1 VIAETSVRDA
11 GAQLVAITMG
21 IDAFE
26 RRRGAGGPLDGE
38 GLVPIFVGDP
48 AVARAFSSWD
58 DARRALDAF
67 AADVDT
73 FAASPRRAYL
83 ESMIRALRAVVD
95 VFSGADVP
103 FRRKLTEIVGIPAEP
118 VPDATFDAIHARVDE
133 LLRARD
139 IGSGTLVERV
149 RKWQE
154 KCLLDPADIPATF
167 DAFAAE
173 AKARTDASIFP
184 TGSYAMA
191 LKALHGVPYAGRCN
205 FNEGVMEINLD
216 IPLTRPALKHL
227 VTHEIYPGHST
238 QLLYTKD
245 AVDAGRTPADALL
258 CTTNAI
264 PGSIQEG
271 IGDQGTALLDWI
283 ENEDDALQIEV
294 RRAQTAAGT
303 NAVYHLNESGWSAER
318 CVDYFQ
324 SVGLGQEP
332 WARVRTKM
340 AQHAFR
346 GPFLGSYWFGCEA
359 VGALRERAGAAPS
372 RAFYDHLYGTPHTL
386 ETLAH
391 FDA

>member
-1 VIAETSVRDA
+1 
-11 GAQLVAITMG
+11 MG

-26 RRRGAGGPLDGE
+26 RRRGGGGPLDGE

-48 AVARAFSSWD
+48 AVARAFPSWD

-73 FAASPRRAYL
+73 FAASPRRTYL

-95 VFSGADVP
+95 VFSGVDVP

-118 VPDATFDAIHARVDE
+118 VPDETFDAIHARVDE
-133 LLRARD
+133 LLRSRA

-149 RKWQE
+149 RQWQE

-167 DAFAAE
+167 EAFAVE

-184 TGSYAMA
+184 TGSYTMA

-227 VTHEIYPGHST
+227 VTHEIFPGHST

-245 AVDAGRTPADALL
+245 AVDAGRTPDDALL

-271 IGDQGTALLDWI
+271 IGDQGTALLDWV

-318 CVDYFQ
+318 CVEYFQ

-359 VGALRERAGAAPS
+359 VGALRERAGPSPS

-386 ETLAH
+386 ETLAR

>member
-1 VIAETSVRDA
+1 LIAENRERDA
-11 GAQLVAITMG
+11 GAHLVAITMG

-26 RRRGAGGPLDGE
+26 RSRGAGGPLDGE

-48 AVARAFSSWD
+48 AVARHFASWD

-73 FAASPRRAYL
+73 FAASPRRTYL

-118 VPDATFDAIHARVDE
+118 VPDETFDAIHARVDE
-133 LLRARD
+133 LLRSRG

-149 RKWQE
+149 RQWQE

-167 DAFAAE
+167 EAFAAE

-184 TGSYAMA
+184 TGSYSMA

-245 AVDAGRTPADALL
+245 AVDAGRTPDDALL

-271 IGDQGTALLDWI
+271 IGDQGTALLNWI

-318 CVDYFQ
+318 CVAYFQ

-340 AQHAFR
+340 AQHDFR

-359 VGALRERAGAAPS
+359 VGALRERVGAAPS

-386 ETLAH
+386 ETLAR
-391 FDA
+391 FDV